1 MSDLDD
7 DLNVD
12 LTPLI
17 DVIFM
22 LVIFFIMTMSFTLP
36 VIDFN
41 LPQSSTA
48 QAEQRGATMRIS
60 VDSNGNYSV
69 NEKICTLDELNH
81 LVKERMV
88 ESNKKHEE
96 LSLELVID
104 SQSPTQ
110 YLIHVADLARA
121 YTQGRLLV
129 VSEKTDSSS
138 IDPAA
143 AAQGT
148 AGAAPAASAADGA
161 DSAAATGKAD
171 GEQ

>member
-17 DVIFM
+17 AVIFM

-36 VIDFN
+36 VIDFD

-48 QAEQRGATMRIS
+48 QAEQQGRTMRIS
-60 VDSNGNYSV
+60 VDINGNYIV
-69 NEKICTLDELNH
+69 DEQERTLDELND

-88 ESNKKHEE
+88 TCQQDHED
-96 LSLELVID
+96 LTLELVID

-110 YLIHVADLARA
+110 YLINIADLARA
-121 YTQGRLLV
+121 YTQGRLIV
-129 VSEKTDSSS
+129 VSEKVDNNF
-138 IDPAA
+138 DPTA
-143 AAQGT
+143 AAQT
-148 AGAAPAASAADGA
+148 IKESD
-161 DSAAATGKAD
+161 KVN
-171 GEQ
+171 

>member
-36 VIDFN
+36 VIDFD

-48 QAEQRGATMRIS
+48 QAEQQGRTMRIS
-60 VDSNGNYSV
+60 VDINGNYIV
-69 NEKICTLDELNH
+69 DEQERTLVELND

-88 ESNKKHEE
+88 TCQQDHED
-96 LSLELVID
+96 LTLELVID

-110 YLIHVADLARA
+110 YLINIADLARA
-121 YTQGRLLV
+121 YTQGRLIV
-129 VSEKTDSSS
+129 VSEKVDNNF
-138 IDPAA
+138 DPTAA
-143 AAQGT
+143 ART
-148 AGAAPAASAADGA
+148 IKESD
-161 DSAAATGKAD
+161 KVN
-171 GEQ
+171 

>member
-36 VIDFN
+36 VIDFD

-48 QAEQRGATMRIS
+48 QAEQQGRTMRIS
-60 VDSNGNYSV
+60 VDINGNYIV
-69 NEKICTLDELNH
+69 DEQARTLDELND

-88 ESNKKHEE
+88 TCQQDHED
-96 LSLELVID
+96 LTLELVID

-110 YLIHVADLARA
+110 YLINIADLARA
-121 YTQGRLLV
+121 YTQGRLIV
-129 VSEKTDSSS
+129 VSEKVDNNF
-138 IDPAA
+138 DPTAA
-143 AAQGT
+143 ART
-148 AGAAPAASAADGA
+148 IKESD
-161 DSAAATGKAD
+161 KVN
-171 GEQ
+171 

>member
-36 VIDFN
+36 VIDFD

-48 QAEQRGATMRIS
+48 QAEQQGRTMRIS
-60 VDSNGNYSV
+60 VDVNGNYIV
-69 NEKICTLDELNH
+69 DEQERTLDELND

-88 ESNKKHEE
+88 TCQQDHED
-96 LSLELVID
+96 LTLELVID

-110 YLIHVADLARA
+110 YLINIADLARA
-121 YTQGRLLV
+121 YTQGRLIV
-129 VSEKTDSSS
+129 VSEKVDNNF
-138 IDPAA
+138 DPTA
-143 AAQGT
+143 AAQT
-148 AGAAPAASAADGA
+148 IKESD
-161 DSAAATGKAD
+161 KVN
-171 GEQ
+171 

>member
-17 DVIFM
+17 DVILM

-36 VIDFN
+36 VIDFD

-48 QAEQRGATMRIS
+48 QAEQQGRTMRIS
-60 VDSNGNYSV
+60 VDINGNYIV
-69 NEKICTLDELNH
+69 DEQERTLDELND

-88 ESNKKHEE
+88 TCQQDHED
-96 LSLELVID
+96 LTLELVID

-110 YLIHVADLARA
+110 YLINIADLARA
-121 YTQGRLLV
+121 YTQGRLIV
-129 VSEKTDSSS
+129 VSEKVDNNF
-138 IDPAA
+138 DPTA
-143 AAQGT
+143 AAQT
-148 AGAAPAASAADGA
+148 IKESD
-161 DSAAATGKAD
+161 KVN
-171 GEQ
+171 

>member
-36 VIDFN
+36 VIDFD

-48 QAEQRGATMRIS
+48 QAEQQARTMRIS
-60 VDSNGNYSV
+60 VDINGNYIV
-69 NEKICTLDELNH
+69 DEQERTLDELND

-88 ESNKKHEE
+88 TCQQDHED
-96 LSLELVID
+96 LTLELVID

-110 YLIHVADLARA
+110 YLINIADLARA
-121 YTQGRLLV
+121 YTQGRLIV
-129 VSEKTDSSS
+129 VSEKVDNNF
-138 IDPAA
+138 DPTA
-143 AAQGT
+143 AAQT
-148 AGAAPAASAADGA
+148 IKESD
-161 DSAAATGKAD
+161 KVN
-171 GEQ
+171 

>member
-36 VIDFN
+36 VIDFD

-48 QAEQRGATMRIS
+48 QAEQQGRTMRIS
-60 VDSNGNYSV
+60 VDINGNYIV
-69 NEKICTLDELNH
+69 DEQERTLDELND

-88 ESNKKHEE
+88 TCQQDHED
-96 LSLELVID
+96 LTLELVID

-110 YLIHVADLARA
+110 YLINIADLARA
-121 YTQGRLLV
+121 YTQGRLIVL
-129 VSEKTDSSS
+129 SEKVDNNF
-138 IDPAA
+138 DPTAA
-143 AAQGT
+143 ART
-148 AGAAPAASAADGA
+148 IKESD
-161 DSAAATGKAD
+161 KVN
-171 GEQ
+171 

>member
-36 VIDFN
+36 VIDFD

-48 QAEQRGATMRIS
+48 QAEQQGRTMRIS
-60 VDSNGNYSV
+60 VDIYGNYIV
-69 NEKICTLDELNH
+69 DEQERTLDELND

-88 ESNKKHEE
+88 TCQQDHED
-96 LSLELVID
+96 LTLELVID

-110 YLIHVADLARA
+110 YLINIADLARA
-121 YTQGRLLV
+121 YTQGRLIV
-129 VSEKTDSSS
+129 VSEKVDNNF
-138 IDPAA
+138 DPTAA
-143 AAQGT
+143 ART
-148 AGAAPAASAADGA
+148 IKESD
-161 DSAAATGKAD
+161 KVN
-171 GEQ
+171 

>member
-36 VIDFN
+36 VIDFD

-48 QAEQRGATMRIS
+48 QAEQQGRTMRIS
-60 VDSNGNYSV
+60 VDINGNYIV
-69 NEKICTLDELNH
+69 DEQARTLDELND

-88 ESNKKHEE
+88 TCQQDHED
-96 LSLELVID
+96 LTLELVID

-110 YLIHVADLARA
+110 YLINIADLARA
-121 YTQGRLLV
+121 YTQGRLIV
-129 VSEKTDSSS
+129 VSEKVDNNF
-138 IDPAA
+138 DPTA
-143 AAQGT
+143 AAQT
-148 AGAAPAASAADGA
+148 IKESD
-161 DSAAATGKAD
+161 KVN
-171 GEQ
+171 

>member
-36 VIDFN
+36 VIDFD

-48 QAEQRGATMRIS
+48 QAEQQGRTMRIS
-60 VDSNGNYSV
+60 VDINGNYIV
-69 NEKICTLDELNH
+69 DEQERPLDELND

-88 ESNKKHEE
+88 TCQQDHED
-96 LSLELVID
+96 LTLELVID

-110 YLIHVADLARA
+110 YLINIADLARA
-121 YTQGRLLV
+121 YTQGRLIV
-129 VSEKTDSSS
+129 VSEKVDNNF
-138 IDPAA
+138 DPTAA
-143 AAQGT
+143 ART
-148 AGAAPAASAADGA
+148 IKESD
-161 DSAAATGKAD
+161 KVN
-171 GEQ
+171 

>member
-36 VIDFN
+36 VIDFD

-48 QAEQRGATMRIS
+48 QAEQQGRTMRIS
-60 VDSNGNYSV
+60 VDINGNYIV
-69 NEKICTLDELNH
+69 DEQERTLDELND

-88 ESNKKHEE
+88 TCQQDHED
-96 LSLELVID
+96 LTLELVID

-110 YLIHVADLARA
+110 YLINIADLARA
-121 YTQGRLLV
+121 YTQGRLIV
-129 VSEKTDSSS
+129 VSEKVDNNF
-138 IDPAA
+138 DPTA
-143 AAQGT
+143 AAQT
-148 AGAAPAASAADGA
+148 IKESD
-161 DSAAATGKAD
+161 KVN
-171 GEQ
+171 

>member
-48 QAEQRGATMRIS
+48 QAEQQGQVLRIS
-60 VDSNGNYSV
+60 VDQEGRYIV
-69 NEKICTLDELNH
+69 NESEYNLDELH
-81 LVKERMV
+81 TLVRERMV
-88 ESNKKHEE
+88 QTQQQHED

-110 YLIHVADLARA
+110 YLINIADLARA

-129 VSEKTDSSS
+129 VSEKVENTNL
-138 IDPAA
+138 DPTA
-143 AAQGT
+143 AAQ
-148 AGAAPAASAADGA
+148 SIN
-161 DSAAATGKAD
+161 KVN
-171 GEQ
+171 

>member
-36 VIDFN
+36 VIDFD

-48 QAEQRGATMRIS
+48 QAEQQGRTMRIS
-60 VDSNGNYSV
+60 VDINGNYIV
-69 NEKICTLDELNH
+69 DEQERTLVELND

-88 ESNKKHEE
+88 TCQQDHED
-96 LSLELVID
+96 LTLELVID

-110 YLIHVADLARA
+110 YLINIADLARA
-121 YTQGRLLV
+121 YTQGRLIV
-129 VSEKTDSSS
+129 VSEKVDNNF
-138 IDPAA
+138 DPTA
-143 AAQGT
+143 AAQT
-148 AGAAPAASAADGA
+148 IKESD
-161 DSAAATGKAD
+161 KVN
-171 GEQ
+171 

>member
-36 VIDFN
+36 VIDFD

-48 QAEQRGATMRIS
+48 QAEQQGRTMRIS
-60 VDSNGNYSV
+60 VDIKGNYIV
-69 NEKICTLDELNH
+69 DEQERTLDELND

-88 ESNKKHEE
+88 TCQQDHED
-96 LSLELVID
+96 LTLELVID

-110 YLIHVADLARA
+110 YLINIADLARA
-121 YTQGRLLV
+121 YTQGRLIV
-129 VSEKTDSSS
+129 VSEKVDNNF
-138 IDPAA
+138 DPTA
-143 AAQGT
+143 AAQT
-148 AGAAPAASAADGA
+148 IKESD
-161 DSAAATGKAD
+161 KVN
-171 GEQ
+171 

>member
-36 VIDFN
+36 VIDFD

-48 QAEQRGATMRIS
+48 QAEQQARTMRIS
-60 VDSNGNYSV
+60 VDINGNYIV
-69 NEKICTLDELNH
+69 DEQERTLDELND

-88 ESNKKHEE
+88 TCQQDHED
-96 LSLELVID
+96 LTLELVID

-110 YLIHVADLARA
+110 YLINIADLARA
-121 YTQGRLLV
+121 YTQGRLIV
-129 VSEKTDSSS
+129 VSEKVDNNF
-138 IDPAA
+138 DPTAA
-143 AAQGT
+143 ART
-148 AGAAPAASAADGA
+148 IKESD
-161 DSAAATGKAD
+161 KVN
-171 GEQ
+171 

>member
-36 VIDFN
+36 VIDFD

-48 QAEQRGATMRIS
+48 QAEQQGRTMRIS
-60 VDSNGNYSV
+60 VDINGNYIV
-69 NEKICTLDELNH
+69 DEQARTLDELND
-81 LVKERMV
+81 LVKERIV
-88 ESNKKHEE
+88 TCQQDHED
-96 LSLELVID
+96 LTLELVID

-110 YLIHVADLARA
+110 YLINIADLARA
-121 YTQGRLLV
+121 YTQGRLIVL
-129 VSEKTDSSS
+129 SEKVDNNF
-138 IDPAA
+138 DPTAA
-143 AAQGT
+143 ART
-148 AGAAPAASAADGA
+148 IKESD
-161 DSAAATGKAD
+161 KVN
-171 GEQ
+171 

>member
-36 VIDFN
+36 VIDFD

-48 QAEQRGATMRIS
+48 QAEQQGRTMRIS
-60 VDSNGNYSV
+60 VDINGNYIV
-69 NEKICTLDELNH
+69 DEQERTLDELND

-88 ESNKKHEE
+88 TCQQDHED
-96 LSLELVID
+96 LTLELVID

-110 YLIHVADLARA
+110 YLINIADLARA
-121 YTQGRLLV
+121 YTQGRLIV
-129 VSEKTDSSS
+129 VSEKVDNNF
-138 IDPAA
+138 DPAA
-143 AAQGT
+143 AAQT
-148 AGAAPAASAADGA
+148 IKESD
-161 DSAAATGKAD
+161 KVN
-171 GEQ
+171 

>member
-36 VIDFN
+36 VIDFD

-48 QAEQRGATMRIS
+48 QAEQQGRTMRIS
-60 VDSNGNYSV
+60 VDINGNYIV
-69 NEKICTLDELNH
+69 DEQARTLDELND

-88 ESNKKHEE
+88 TCQQDHED
-96 LSLELVID
+96 LTLELVID

-110 YLIHVADLARA
+110 YLINIADLARA
-121 YTQGRLLV
+121 YTQGRLIVL
-129 VSEKTDSSS
+129 SEKVDNNF
-138 IDPAA
+138 DPTAA
-143 AAQGT
+143 ART
-148 AGAAPAASAADGA
+148 IKESD
-161 DSAAATGKAD
+161 KVN
-171 GEQ
+171 

>member
-36 VIDFN
+36 VIDFD

-48 QAEQRGATMRIS
+48 QAEQQGRTMRIS
-60 VDSNGNYSV
+60 VDINGNYIV
-69 NEKICTLDELNH
+69 DEQERTLDELND

-88 ESNKKHEE
+88 TCQQDHED
-96 LSLELVID
+96 LTLELVID

-110 YLIHVADLARA
+110 YLINIADLARA
-121 YTQGRLLV
+121 YTQGRLIV
-129 VSEKTDSSS
+129 VSEKVDNNF
-138 IDPAA
+138 DPTAA
-143 AAQGT
+143 ART
-148 AGAAPAASAADGA
+148 IKESD
-161 DSAAATGKAD
+161 KVN
-171 GEQ
+171 

>member
-36 VIDFN
+36 VIDFD

-48 QAEQRGATMRIS
+48 QAEQQGRTMRIS
-60 VDSNGNYSV
+60 VDINGNYIV
-69 NEKICTLDELNH
+69 DEQERTLDELND

-88 ESNKKHEE
+88 TCQQDHED
-96 LSLELVID
+96 LTLELVID
-104 SQSPTQ
+104 SKSPTQ
-110 YLIHVADLARA
+110 YLINIADLARA
-121 YTQGRLLV
+121 YTQGRLIV
-129 VSEKTDSSS
+129 VSEKVDNNF
-138 IDPAA
+138 DPTA
-143 AAQGT
+143 AAQT
-148 AGAAPAASAADGA
+148 IKESD
-161 DSAAATGKAD
+161 KVN
-171 GEQ
+171 

>member
-36 VIDFN
+36 VIDFD

-48 QAEQRGATMRIS
+48 QAEQQGRTMRIN
-60 VDSNGNYSV
+60 VDINGNYIV
-69 NEKICTLDELNH
+69 DEQERTLDELND

-88 ESNKKHEE
+88 TCQQDHED
-96 LSLELVID
+96 LTLELVID

-110 YLIHVADLARA
+110 YLINIADLARA
-121 YTQGRLLV
+121 YTQGRLIV
-129 VSEKTDSSS
+129 VSEKVDNNF
-138 IDPAA
+138 DPTAA
-143 AAQGT
+143 ART
-148 AGAAPAASAADGA
+148 IKESD
-161 DSAAATGKAD
+161 KVN
-171 GEQ
+171 